1 MKYPCLPAIMA
12 LALFAAAGAYRGSAQ
27 VRVPY
32 ADCGALANN
41 LSTGLASTDQNVRN
55 LTIDSM
61 SRVEIHA
68 PCFAQSA
75 GFDSLPSFGLIQ
87 FLTQGLKNG
96 TQQSS
101 PSGSSSATSAV
112 SKPSGTTT
120 LIQDV
125 GGFSATSNGSSLTFQ
140 FAPGDLVNQLGKD
153 GAFAY
158 CTASIRTQGCVS
170 PNLLAIFS
178 RATFSVTANT
188 STPGAQVSGTAAS
201 SGAAVPASLKTS
213 DESLTFGGVTAKY
226 AFFYKQK
233 AATAAS
239 PLADPANALA
249 GVVGKSVALL
259 SGCKPYTDLNKE
271 FETKVGSNPD
281 AASIEALL
289 IAEYKTVYAKMA
301 ADPTCNAG
309 LVSLRKSL
317 SLVSAYQAA
326 IAAQKAMS
334 ASSTP
339 ILGVEYDFTT
349 PSNKPSYH
357 SAKLNFNYSIQG
369 KSSCSAQVAVAAA
382 KAMKGQAEA
391 GAVPA
396 HGCSEATPGV
406 TDSTTATPASNAS
419 APSPDWTFSA
429 SGSADIYADDPSVTI
444 ASANRL
450 RDVQIGAEVTRVWH
464 WSAPTSS
471 AGPWKQ
477 FFSSIGDLSLVGA
490 YYYQDQ
496 TSPSILNGPP
506 SSVTFNGLPTT
517 ASQVFATRGPINVGQ
532 VRFGFGTGKNVTF
545 PVAVSY
551 SNRSDLI
558 VHPFLGVQFGVS
570 YGLSGK

>member
-1 MKYPCLPAIMA
+1 MGKTVVL
-12 LALFAAAGAYRGSAQ
+12 
-27 VRVPY
+27 
-32 ADCGALANN
+32 
-41 LSTGLASTDQNVRN
+41 
-55 LTIDSM
+55 
-61 SRVEIHA
+61 
-68 PCFAQSA
+68 
-75 GFDSLPSFGLIQ
+75 
-87 FLTQGLKNG
+87 
-96 TQQSS
+96 
-101 PSGSSSATSAV
+101 
-112 SKPSGTTT
+112 
-120 LIQDV
+120 
-125 GGFSATSNGSSLTFQ
+125 
-140 FAPGDLVNQLGKD
+140 LG
-153 GAFAY
+153 
-158 CTASIRTQGCVS
+158 
-170 PNLLAIFS
+170 
-178 RATFSVTANT
+178 
-188 STPGAQVSGTAAS
+188 
-201 SGAAVPASLKTS
+201 
-213 DESLTFGGVTAKY
+213 
-226 AFFYKQK
+226 
-233 AATAAS
+233 
-239 PLADPANALA
+239 
-249 GVVGKSVALL
+249 
-259 SGCKPYTDLNKE
+259 GCKAYTDWIAGLDAKL
-271 FETKVGSNPD
+271 GSNRD

-289 IAEYKTVYAKMA
+289 TAEYKAVYIQMA
-301 ADPTCNAG
+301 SDQTCNGG
-309 LVSLRKSL
+309 LANLRKTL
-317 SLVSAYQAA
+317 AAVSAYQAA

-334 ASSTP
+334 TSSTP

-357 SAKLNFNYSIQG
+357 SAKLNFSYSIQG
-369 KSSCSAQVAVAAA
+369 KSTCDAQVAVATA
-382 KAMKGQAEA
+382 KAMKGQTEAGAA

-396 HGCSEATPGV
+396 HGCSKATPGV
-406 TDSTTATPASNAS
+406 TDSTTTPASNAS